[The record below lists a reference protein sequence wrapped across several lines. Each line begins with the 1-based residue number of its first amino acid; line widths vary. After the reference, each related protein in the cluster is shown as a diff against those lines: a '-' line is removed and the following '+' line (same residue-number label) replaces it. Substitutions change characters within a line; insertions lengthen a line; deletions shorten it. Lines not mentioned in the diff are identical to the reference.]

1 MPYAPCKGC
10 LTICCVGEEC
20 CRVCGCDRPAGT
32 ITPRTKASR
41 ERWLKMLVV
50 AVPLLACNSAGD
62 PARRQ
67 RYDADKAHCERIST
81 DEGARTSCMVYRG
94 WPEGKFR

>member
-1 MPYAPCKGC
+1 
-10 LTICCVGEEC
+10 
-20 CRVCGCDRPAGT
+20 
-32 ITPRTKASR
+32 
-41 ERWLKMLVV
+41 MLVV

-94 WPEGKFR
+94 WPDGKFR